1 MSKNSLI
8 PFLKDYL
15 INFLTS
21 PFLLDTNEV
30 QNNYEL
36 RSLLRSFGAQIEV
49 IAPESLRQMMKETA
63 EAVSQIYEK

>member
-1 MSKNSLI
+1 MIYLYLFGTCFHFIYVFMIIGKI
-8 PFLKDYL
+8 TLK
-15 INFLTS
+15 
-21 PFLLDTNEV
+21 V

-63 EAVSQIYEK
+63 ETVSQIYEK

>member
-1 MSKNSLI
+1 MIYLYLFGTCFHFIYVFMIIWKI
-8 PFLKDYL
+8 TLK
-15 INFLTS
+15 
-21 PFLLDTNEV
+21 V

-63 EAVSQIYEK
+63 ETVSQIYEK